1 MKIRKE
7 VSAPVDSKGLSSC
20 IGQCSNKDRKLM
32 KFQGLVSLMLSPQ
45 TKDSITYEIT
55 KKLIEYGL
63 TIDNILKISQEEL
76 VEIIFKVSFHN
87 VKAKNIKKLA
97 EKLRKE
103 FEDDAPEIL
112 EEIIKF
118 PRNWKKNRI
127 IIFKRML

>member
-1 MKIRKE
+1 
-7 VSAPVDSKGLSSC
+7 
-20 IGQCSNKDRKLM
+20 M
-32 KFQGLVSLMLSPQ
+32 KFQGLVSLSPQ

-103 FEDDAPEIL
+103 FEDDTPEIL
-112 EEIIKF
+112 EEIIKL